1 MVNGMVNATP
11 SFDGTTNVVNGSSDL
26 IFELCSL
33 EASMHSRTA
42 VSVSSLP
49 LNLPVIISAEVA
61 LS

>member
-1 MVNGMVNATP
+1 MVNATP

-26 IFELCSL
+26 ILELCSL
-33 EASMHSRTA
+33 EASMHSRIA
-42 VSVSSLP
+42 VGVSSLS